1 MWHVLSPFLFSLIY
15 PLLSDFFLA
24 SFILFVLSVIL
35 PKIPSDRIKISGAE
49 PVSINFSS
57 WCACHYCGDYR
68 CLDVSLVV
76 RVYTF
81 IVWKKIISD
90 LLYLVGWASLSQL
103 FASFL
108 TPFDAARTERSG
120 DFSWRFADRQTQ
132 FGYWPLFIS
141 SHFPPRWLVCLTFC
155 R

>member
-15 PLLSDFFLA
+15 PLLSEFFRFLFF
-24 SFILFVLSVIL
+24 SFFCQLFFQ
-35 PKIPSDRIKISGAE
+35 KIPSDHIQISGAE
-49 PVSINFSS
+49 PVSNNFFS
-57 WCACHYCGDYR
+57 WCACHYCGDHR

-141 SHFPPRWLVCLTFC
+141 SHFPLRWLVCLIFC